1 MWTTV
6 WVFSAHSTMNV
17 NWWMCVK
24 SGGNLKDKSAFRT
37 LELYTGS
44 LQLTHWKKYL
54 LWEPFCHEL
63 LVRLIIQ
70 TFSFCECQYNIHVI
84 TGLRGFDKQNKQR
97 TMGDG
102 AVYVVVEL
110 NSHRFTQ
117 MLPTESIR
125 AMIASFWLTVF
136 KWNRNKCSDKKL
148 LDMKQKV
155 KWVLTK
161 YWC

>member
-24 SGGNLKDKSAFRT
+24 SGGNLKDKSTFRT

-54 LWEPFCHEL
+54 LCEPFCREL

-84 TGLRGFDKQNKQR
+84 TGLRGFDKQNKTMNDGQR
-97 TMGDG
+97 CCVCGRGIEFTSIQTD
-102 AVYVVVEL
+102 ATDWI
-110 NSHRFTQ
+110 NSCNDCFVLTHRFQ
-117 MLPTESIR
+117 MKP
-125 AMIASFWLTVF
+125 
-136 KWNRNKCSDKKL
+136 K
-148 LDMKQKV
+148 
-155 KWVLTK
+155 
-161 YWC
+161 